1 MLNVEDI
8 ADGIEEEER
17 VEDIA
22 DGSEEEGVM
31 DTAWLELGGAG
42 GGLTMEGS
50 QMKLEDRSDITFM
63 SAGQGRE
70 LY

>member
-1 MLNVEDI
+1 MRIQLASAEPREPDAV
-8 ADGIEEEER
+8 ADPG
-17 VEDIA
+17 
-22 DGSEEEGVM
+22 G
-31 DTAWLELGGAG
+31 GGAG

-50 QMKLEDRSDITFM
+50 QMKLEDRSDITSM

>member
-1 MLNVEDI
+1 MI
-8 ADGIEEEER
+8 SQEEEE
-17 VEDIA
+17 ETEE
-22 DGSEEEGVM
+22 EEEGVM
-31 DTAWLELGGAG
+31 DTAWLEVGGAG